1 MRRHLARTLFVSFKS
16 HPGCSWCDSGA
27 GPRRAALLGDHLPVH
42 KCRRACAEAEPTRR
56 LHGLDAADLPAIR
69 GRTEGDATR
78 SHVQSV
84 HVRAALPG
92 IFRLF
97 RLSMSSARADDMAW
111 GWLLEMPPMRYS
123 HGNAKI
129 AIFLSHSAA
138 RNGAC
143 DALHDREGRVRAGDP
158 LRYPHPPSPASLV
171 LPLPRCAGLSGES
184 VTTGCSKIC
193 RRSVALTTRPL
204 PSPPAG
210 RGRGARVRGH
220 NFG

>member
-1 MRRHLARTLFVSFKS
+1 MRRHLARTPFLSFKS
-16 HPGCSWCDSGA
+16 HPGCLWCDSGA
-27 GPRRAALLGDHLPVH
+27 GPRRAALRGDHLPVH
-42 KCRRACAEAEPTRR
+42 RCRRACAEAEPTRR
-56 LHGLDAADLPAIR
+56 LHGLDAADLPAIC
-69 GRTEGDATR
+69 GRTGGDATR

-97 RLSMSSARADDMAW
+97 GLSMSSAGADDMAW

-123 HGNAKI
+123 DSNAKI

-158 LRYPHPPSPASLV
+158 LRYPHPAKPCRLGPSSPAEGKGVERSE
-171 LPLPRCAGLSGES
+171 AGEGLSAAEDRFCLFFP
-184 VTTGCSKIC
+184 CSIRLVGK
-193 RRSVALTTRPL
+193 RSRI
-204 PSPPAG
+204 
-210 RGRGARVRGH
+210 
-220 NFG
+220 

>member
-1 MRRHLARTLFVSFKS
+1 MRRHLARTPFVSFKS
-16 HPGCSWCDSGA
+16 HPGCLWCDSGA
-27 GPRRAALLGDHLPVH
+27 GPRRAALRGDHLPVH

-97 RLSMSSARADDMAW
+97 GLSMSSARADDMAW

-123 HGNAKI
+123 DSNAKI

-143 DALHDREGRVRAGDP
+143 DALHDREGRVRARRSIGLP
-158 LRYPHPPSPASLV
+158 SPANPRGLGPPSPAEGEGV
-171 LPLPRCAGLSGES
+171 ERNEAGEGLSAAKDRFYLFFP
-184 VTTGCSKIC
+184 CSIRLVGK
-193 RRSVALTTRPL
+193 RSRI
-204 PSPPAG
+204 
-210 RGRGARVRGH
+210 
-220 NFG
+220 